1 MTTDLQTDPSEVP
14 AQPVAPPVAFSAA
27 LFADDPVI
35 RFDAESGAVTAMN
48 EVAKTA
54 LDVFS
59 DTFEGLDF
67 NGTIR
72 VEGPETSDT
81 WWELSAGARCA
92 WDGAM
97 VSSSGEEKPTSFR
110 GGLSADGSTID
121 VIGFPRAGEGGGS
134 QDDWA
139 VVEPAIGII
148 EYNSDGIVLSA
159 NDRAM
164 MALEMFGTDIAG
176 VHHDT
181 LWPPETTQTPTYVDF
196 WEKLRAGRI
205 IEGQHRHVSGT
216 GGAVWLQSVFLPFK
230 DDNGFVSRIVQIAL
244 DVSDTAH
251 KAAEAELLRK
261 ALRSQFAY
269 AEFDAEGHINFANE
283 AMIALYQLNDAE
295 VIGKRFDAFCDDEFA
310 RSNAFQNA
318 WETAVKE
325 SRQVRL
331 SVRHITS
338 EAQKLW
344 MEVTLI
350 PVIDEDGSLNRV
362 IQLARDT
369 HEEEVKSQSLRTRDR
384 ALDRGKALVEFNLRG
399 EVTQINKGMCEIFG
413 VIPEE
418 IQGVLHKDLC
428 EPEFGDSRQHTDFWD
443 KLVAGEVVRGV
454 FQRVAPSGQRFWL
467 RCVYSPL
474 IKTDGRV
481 QGVLLVSTDVTERQE
496 TFVKMEQKLAALGEF
511 ACVMEHSQDGQVI
524 DASPKV
530 LKALGQSASQLRTR
544 TFNELAAED
553 ETASKVAAD
562 QWSRIM
568 HGERVTGDFLR
579 QTADNAAAW
588 FRGSYSPL
596 KSTSG
601 DIDAVFFVGIDITKS
616 RADEIT
622 AKARLEATTSGL
634 AIAEFDAGGL
644 ILDANENFLKHL
656 GQSRRE
662 LIGEHHS
669 TLCSPDFIHTETYR
683 GFWLGLARGE
693 QWSGRMAH
701 VDRYGG
707 DVVLHSVYCP
717 IRDEAGEIFRI
728 IAYYLDQSSVARFEA
743 LAIERTD
750 EILSEVQRLKGATGR
765 LDAQLGELVSIAGT
779 SMEMSER
786 GQTDLRTGHD
796 AIEVA
801 RSSSNEISKVVDVI
815 GDIAGQTNLLAFN
828 AAVEAARAGEHGIG
842 FSIVAEEVRKL
853 AERNADAARDITRLV
868 ETADRDFVQG
878 AKLIEG
884 TLENLGVIAGHLGGT
899 IESLRASIETTTSA
913 EEVGNAISDLAKTVC
928 KDPN

>member
-1 MTTDLQTDPSEVP
+1 MTIDPQTDSSETP

-59 DTFEGLDF
+59 DTYDGLDF

-72 VEGPETSDT
+72 VEGPGTSDI

-97 VSSSGEEKPTSFR
+97 VSASGEEKPTSFR

-121 VIGFPRAGEGGGS
+121 VIGFPRGGEVGGS
-134 QDDWA
+134 QGDWA
-139 VVEPAIGII
+139 VVEPAIGVI
-148 EYNSDGIVLSA
+148 EYNSDGVVQSA
-159 NDRAM
+159 NDRAI
-164 MALEMFGTDIAG
+164 MALEMFGTEIAG
-176 VHHDT
+176 VHHDA
-181 LWPPETTQTPTYVDF
+181 LWPPEATQTPTYVDF

-205 IEGQHRHVSGT
+205 IEGQHKHVSGT
-216 GGAVWLQSVFLPFK
+216 GGTVWLQSVFLPFK
-230 DDNGFVSRIVQIAL
+230 DDSGFISRIVQIAM

-251 KAAEAELLRK
+251 KAAEAELLRE

-269 AEFDAEGHINFANE
+269 AEFDPDGHINFAND
-283 AMIALYQLNDAE
+283 AMISLYRVNDTE
-295 VIGKRFDAFCDDEFA
+295 VIGKRFDAFCDEEFA
-310 RSNAFQNA
+310 RSKAFENA
-318 WETAVKE
+318 WEIAAKE
-325 SRQVRL
+325 GRHVRL
-331 SVRHITS
+331 PIRHITS

-344 MEVTLI
+344 MEVNLI
-350 PVIDEDGSLNRV
+350 PVIGEDGSLNRV

-369 HEEEVKSQSLRTRDR
+369 NEEEIKSQSLRIRDR
-384 ALDRGKALVEFNLRG
+384 ALDRGKAVVEFNLRG
-399 EVTQINKGMCEIFG
+399 EVTQINKGMCEVLG

-428 EPEFGDSRQHTDFWD
+428 EPEFGDSRKHTDFWD
-443 KLVAGEVVRGV
+443 KLVAGEVVHGV

-481 QGVLLVSTDVTERQE
+481 QGVLLIGADVTESQE
-496 TFVKMEQKLAALGEF
+496 NLLKLEQKLAALGEF
-511 ACVMEHSQDGQVI
+511 ACVMEHSQDGHVI
-524 DASPKV
+524 NASPKV

-544 TFNELAAED
+544 TFAELAAAD
-553 ETASKVAAD
+553 EMASKEAAD
-562 QWSRIM
+562 QWSRVM

-579 QTADNAAAW
+579 QTADNGAAW

-596 KSTSG
+596 VSTRG
-601 DIDAVFFVGIDITKS
+601 EIDSVFFVGIDITRS

-622 AKARLEATTSGL
+622 AKARLAATTSGL
-634 AIAEFDAGGL
+634 AIAEFDASGL

-662 LIGEHHS
+662 LMGEHHS

-717 IRDEAGEIFRI
+717 IRDEDGEISQI
-728 IAYYLDQSSVARFEA
+728 IAYYLDQSSVARFEK
-743 LAIERTD
+743 LAIERAE
-750 EILSEVQRLKGATGR
+750 EILTELQRFKAATDK
-765 LDAQLGELVSIAGT
+765 LDAQLNELVSIAGS
-779 SMEMSER
+779 SMDMSER
-786 GQTDLRTGHD
+786 GQNDLRTGHD

-828 AAVEAARAGEHGIG
+828 AAVEAARAGEHGVG

-884 TLENLGVIAGHLGGT
+884 TLENLGVIASHLSGT
-899 IESLRASIETTTSA
+899 IESLRASIETTASA
-913 EEVGNAISDLAKTVC
+913 EEVGNTISELAKTVC
-928 KDPN
+928 ADQN